1 MRGLIAERARLLT
14 LLVPVLGVGLIA
26 AACSG
31 SPTPAAPAATSA
43 PKAAATSAP
52 AAPAATSAPALSTS
66 SGGKTIVLA
75 FSDGG
80 TTLDP
85 YQANDLT
92 SDTLTMAIYDN
103 LVQLGKKTVDGKVYA
118 DDTKIEPMLAES
130 WTPSADGKSYTFKL
144 RKGVKFQNGDPLI
157 ADAVKFSFE
166 KLLKDGASGKF
177 LFDTAAIDTSKP
189 VEVIDDST
197 VKINLTRPNA
207 TFLQVISLYN
217 FAIVNPKVMAGKPT
231 DFLAKNAEGTGT
243 GAYKLASWNPA
254 TEADFVANKDYWG
267 GAPKADKIVI
277 KFIKED
283 STRLMMLQSGDVN
296 LAIEIPPKDVDTLK
310 KNANLTVRS
319 DPSGRILYFLL
330 NTKVKPFDNPKVRQA
345 LSYAVP
351 YDDLIGKVMNGQAKQ
366 LKGPCP
372 SFMPMSD
379 GSVWNYKYDLDTAKK
394 LLTEAGY
401 PDGFSFDFV
410 LGSGFSDWEQDAV
423 LIQASFAKIG
433 VKMNIQNMAR
443 SEFLQVIKKNETPA
457 FISKWT
463 SFVNDPGYHLG
474 FLLQTGG
481 GSNYGN
487 YSSPVVDK
495 ALADAKNEMDP
506 AKRAQLYG
514 QAQQQIEKDA
524 PWITLYE
531 YNRIIVYNKNLQG
544 YAFYVD
550 ELIRLRDLSK

>member
-1 MRGLIAERARLLT
+1 MRGLIVERARLLA
-14 LLVPVLGVGLIA
+14 LLIPVLGVGLIA

-43 PKAAATSAP
+43 PKSGATSAP
-52 AAPAATSAPALSTS
+52 AAPAASSST
-66 SGGKTIVLA
+66 GGKTIVLA

-92 SDTLTMAIYDN
+92 SDTLDLAIYDN
-103 LVQLGKKTVDGKVYA
+103 LVQLGKKTVDGKTYA

-130 WTPSADGKSYTFKL
+130 WTKAPDGKSYTFNL
-144 RKGVKFQNGDPLI
+144 RKGVKFQNGDPFN

-177 LFDTAAIDTSKP
+177 LFDTAAIDTSNP
-189 VEVIDDST
+189 VQVIDDNT
-197 VKINLTRPNA
+197 VKINLTRPNP
-207 TFLQVISLYN
+207 TFLQVISLYA
-217 FAIVNPKVMAGKPT
+217 FAIVNPKVLAGKT
-231 DFLAKNAEGTGT
+231 AGYLAKNADGTGT
-243 GAYKLASWNPA
+243 GAYKLVSWNPA

-267 GAPKADKIVI
+267 GAPKVDKIII

-283 STRLMMLQSGDVN
+283 ATRLMMLQSGDVDM
-296 LAIEIPPKDVDTLK
+296 AIEIPPKDVDTLK
-310 KNANLTVRS
+310 SNSNLVVRS

-330 NTKVKPFDNPKVRQA
+330 NNKVKPFDNPKVRQA

-351 YDDLIGKVMNGQAKQ
+351 YDDLINKVMNGQAKQ
-366 LKGPCP
+366 LKSPCP
-372 SFMPMSD
+372 SFMPMYDPS
-379 GSVWNYKYDLDTAKK
+379 GWNYKYDLDTAKK
-394 LLTEAGY
+394 LLAEAGY
-401 PDGFSFDFV
+401 PNGFSFDFV

-443 SEFLQVIKKNETPA
+443 SEFLQVIKKKETPA

-474 FLLQTGG
+474 FLLQSDGS
-481 GSNYGN
+481 SNYGN
-487 YSSPVVDK
+487 YSNPVVDK
-495 ALADAKNEMDP
+495 DLAEAKNEQDP

-524 PWITLYE
+524 PWIDLYE
-531 YNRIIVYNKNLQG
+531 YNRIIAYNKDLKG

>member
-1 MRGLIAERARLLT
+1 MELVNKKTARWLT
-14 LLVPVLGVGLIA
+14 ALVPVLGLA
-26 AACSG
+26 ALTVACGQPS
-31 SPTPAAPAATSA
+31 STPPQSVPAN
-43 PKAAATSAP
+43 PGATSAP
-52 AAPAATSAPALSTS
+52 AAQPTQAQATSGA
-66 SGGKTIVLA
+66 GKTIVLA

-85 YQANDLT
+85 YQASDLT

-103 LVQLGKKTVDGKVYA
+103 LVQLGKKTVDGKQYA

-130 WTPSADGKSYTFKL
+130 WTVAPDGKSYTFKL
-144 RKGVKFQNGDPLI
+144 RKGVKFQNGDPFT
-157 ADAVKFSFE
+157 ADAVKFSYE

-177 LFDTAAIDTSKP
+177 MFDTASIDTTKP

-197 VKINLTRPNA
+197 VKINLTKPNP
-207 TFLQVISLYN
+207 TFLQVNSLYN

-243 GAYKLASWNPA
+243 GAYKLTSWNPA
-254 TEADFVANKDYWG
+254 TEAVFTANKEYWA
-267 GAPKADKIVI
+267 GAPKADRIVI

-283 STRLMMLQSGDVN
+283 ANRLMLLQSGDAD

-310 KNANLTVRS
+310 KNDKLTVRS

-330 NTKVKPFDNPKVRQA
+330 NTKIKPLDNPKVRQA

-351 YDDLIGKVMNGQAKQ
+351 YDDLVNKVMNGQAKQ
-366 LKGPCP
+366 AKSPCP
-372 SFMPMSD
+372 SFMPMYDNSA
-379 GSVWNYKYDLDTAKK
+379 WNYKYDLDTAKK
-394 LLTEAGY
+394 MLAEAGY

-443 SEFLQVIKKNETPA
+443 SEFLQVIKKNQTPA
-457 FISKWT
+457 FMSKWT

-474 FLLQTGG
+474 NLLKTGAP
-481 GSNYGN
+481 SNYGS
-487 YSSPVVDK
+487 YSSDVVDK
-495 ALADAKNEMDP
+495 ALDAAANEQDA
-506 AKRAQLYG
+506 AKRAQLFG

-531 YNRIIVYNKNLQG
+531 YNRVVAMNKNLQG

-550 ELIRLRDLSK
+550 ELIRLRDLGK